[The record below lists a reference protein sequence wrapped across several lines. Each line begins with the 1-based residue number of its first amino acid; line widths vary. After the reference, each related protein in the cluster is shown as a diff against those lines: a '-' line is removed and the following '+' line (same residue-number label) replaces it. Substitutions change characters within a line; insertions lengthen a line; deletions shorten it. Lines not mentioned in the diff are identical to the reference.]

1 MFGELKDEKVGN
13 TVTMFMKYVFTIIAL
28 CGLKNAMQMIHMLEG
43 MLCSCQF
50 TIIYLWHIIFIL
62 ILTFISNS

>member
-1 MFGELKDEKVGN
+1 MVFGELKDQKVGS

-43 MLCSCQF
+43 MLCSCSLPSF
-50 TIIYLWHIIFIL
+50 IFCKL
-62 ILTFISNS
+62 FLY